1 MSYMQKNPGIIP
13 GLDSIKAGDISA
25 RKHDL
30 EEMLMGSW
38 KACTEGAD
46 AYDLEDDASKNPPKP
61 FVADAIISNPAT
73 YASLHIA
80 ERLAIPL
87 HMMFTMPWSPT
98 AAFPHPLAQLD
109 SSRTDRGRLNFM
121 SYTQMEAVT
130 WLGLADIINRFRKN
144 ALGLDPIDPSWG
156 TKIFPHLKIP
166 FTYCWSPALIP
177 KPADWGDHISIS
189 GFFFLN
195 KANTYKPDSDLQA
208 FLDAGP
214 PPIYIGFGS
223 IVADDP
229 PKFTK
234 LLFDAVK
241 KAGVRALVSKGWS
254 KIGGDDVPENIFMLG
269 NVPHDWLFQHVS
281 AVVHHGGAGTCA
293 IGLKLAC
300 PTVIVPFFGDQFWW
314 AGIVERAGAGP
325 KAVAYKDLTA
335 DKLADNITKA
345 LQPEV
350 KAKAQELAK
359 AIEKED
365 GVKTAAEQFHDLQQ
379 TRQYACFICPK
390 EMAVWRIRHTNI
402 QLGPT
407 ATTVL
412 VRRGKLRP
420 LQLKL

>member
-1 MSYMQKNPGIIP
+1 M
-13 GLDSIKAGDISA
+13 DKAS
-25 RKHDL
+25 
-30 EEMLMGSW
+30 
-38 KACTEGAD
+38 
-46 AYDLEDDASKNPPKP
+46 
-61 FVADAIISNPAT
+61 
-73 YASLHIA
+73 
-80 ERLAIPL
+80 
-87 HMMFTMPWSPT
+87 
-98 AAFPHPLAQLD
+98 
-109 SSRTDRGRLNFM
+109 
-121 SYTQMEAVT
+121 
-130 WLGLADIINRFRKN
+130 
-144 ALGLDPIDPSWG
+144 
-156 TKIFPHLKIP
+156 
-166 FTYCWSPALIP
+166 
-177 KPADWGDHISIS
+177 
-189 GFFFLN
+189 
-195 KANTYKPDSDLQA
+195 TYKPDPELQS

-223 IVADDP
+223 IVVDDP

-234 LLFDAVK
+234 LIFDAVK
-241 KAGVRALVSKGWS
+241 KAGVRALVSRGWS

-325 KAVAYKDLTA
+325 KAVPYKDLTA

-359 AIEKED
+359 RMEKED

-379 TRQYACFICPK
+379 VRQYACFICP
-390 EMAVWRIRHTNI
+390 EETAVWRIRHTNI
-402 QLGPT
+402 QLGAS

-412 VRRGKLRP
+412 VKTGKLRP
-420 LQLKL
+420 RQLKL